1 MRPAVRGAS
10 LFGNSMVP
18 AFPAVDRRLRALAAL
33 GAAAAPPPKRM
44 SPAMLAMIVPLSL
57 LVAVL
62 LAVALG
68 LLVWLSVALSMMF
81 LGLPFGALHLLLRWI
96 GH

>member
-1 MRPAVRGAS
+1 LP
-10 LFGNSMVP
+10 
-18 AFPAVDRRLRALAAL
+18 LA
-33 GAAAAPPPKRM
+33 K
-44 SPAMLAMIVPLSL
+44 LAIIVPLCA
-57 LVAVL
+57 LVGVL
-62 LAVALG
+62 LAAVLA

>member
-1 MRPAVRGAS
+1 LLGGSV
-10 LFGNSMVP
+10 VP
-18 AFPAVDRRLRALAAL
+18 AFPATDRRLRALAAL
-33 GAAAAPPPKRM
+33 GADAAPAPRRLP
-44 SPAMLAMIVPLSL
+44 LAKLAIIAPLCV

-62 LAVALG
+62 MVVVLG

>member
-1 MRPAVRGAS
+1 MEP
-10 LFGNSMVP
+10 
-18 AFPAVDRRLRALAAL
+18 RLRRAQPGLL
-33 GAAAAPPPKRM
+33 PKETLHGYHWLTPPSR
-44 SPAMLAMIVPLSL
+44 AVFFLS
-57 LVAVL
+57 VL
-62 LAVALG
+62 LAVLA